1 MSEPWADWDHVLKLD
16 PDKDLH
22 DGDTFADV
30 AACGTDALEIGGTL
44 GMTEE
49 KMVSY
54 IENAAEYDIPIYQE
68 PSNPSVVVESDALDG
83 YLVPTVF
90 NAGDIF
96 WVTGAHK
103 EWVRIE
109 GGLDWDRTT
118 TEAYIVLNPEASVAE
133 YTEADCD
140 LSTDDVA
147 AYAEIAEKMFGQEI
161 VYIEY
166 SGMLGDPAVV
176 QAAADALAAID
187 ADAAPESVVAA
198 VCEAEFDELLEH
210 FLFGDTVATGQH
222 LDSPGLVVVTHD
234 REPGCHTIPVYC
246 CQHKHPSDSR
256 RTASRCLLSPVSA
269 VETVAVTM
277 VVVATTAT
285 VSSFCNLHTAYP

>member
-1 MSEPWADWDHVLKLD
+1 MSAPWEDWNHILKLD
-16 PDKDLH
+16 PDKDLVE
-22 DGDTFADV
+22 GETFEDV
-30 AACGTDALEIGGTL
+30 CATGTDAIEIGGTL

-49 KMVSY
+49 KMREM
-54 IENAAEYDIPIYQE
+54 IQACAAYDIPIYQE

-140 LSTDDVA
+140 LSADDVA
-147 AYAEIAEKMFGQEI
+147 AYAEVAEKMFGQEI
-161 VYIEY
+161 VYVEY
-166 SGMLGDPAVV
+166 SGMLGDPETV
-176 QAAADALAAID
+176 QAAADALDESTLFYGGGIHDYESANLMGEH
-187 ADAAPESVVAA
+187 AD
-198 VCEAEFDELLEH
+198 
-210 FLFGDTVATGQH
+210 
-222 LDSPGLVVVTHD
+222 VVVVGDLVHD
-234 REPGCHTIPVYC
+234 DGV
-246 CQHKHPSDSR
+246 DAVA
-256 RTASRCLLSPVSA
+256 RTVDGANDA
-269 VETVAVTM
+269 
-277 VVVATTAT
+277 
-285 VSSFCNLHTAYP
+285 